1 MWAIFPP
8 PAPGR
13 RNGPS
18 ISSARPIASSST
30 PAHPD
35 LPQPAPRTDGW
46 NSGYGRWLSNAPH
59 RELSGFTSTN
69 GVDGSDRVQVLNN
82 HLGPFIAAEPV
93 DIKEGTYNGIIRGN
107 VFKSTIC
114 DLANIGSWAIF
125 DAPKNCT
132 LPNVV
137 QSSSTVTNAVKGL
150 SNIAVTP

>member
-1 MWAIFPP
+1 M
-8 PAPGR
+8 
-13 RNGPS
+13 
-18 ISSARPIASSST
+18 
-30 PAHPD
+30 
-35 LPQPAPRTDGW
+35 
-46 NSGYGRWLSNAPH
+46 
-59 RELSGFTSTN
+59 
-69 GVDGSDRVQVLNN
+69 LNN